1 MDKELDIATMT
12 DSSNIPIVKNESVPN
27 SQTALSISVRRYVID
42 TGIEKVVFK
51 VKPEYSIRALGIST
65 ANIFGIDVYRMRLT
79 HQGERIN
86 FDETFS
92 DKGIEDGDVIDFML
106 ETGGC

>member
-1 MDKELDIATMT
+1 MT
-12 DSSNIPIVKNESVPN
+12 DSSNIPIVKMKVF
-27 SQTALSISVRRYVID
+27 QTPKQRYPYLSRRYVID

-51 VKPEYSIRALGIST
+51 VKPKHSIRALGIST
-65 ANIFGIDVYRMRLT
+65 ANIFGVDVYRMRLT